1 MAYPNNYREA
11 DLVDL
16 MTRLLI
22 KRRCVWMV
30 GVGSV
35 GKTHLIEHVS
45 DYQNRNRPVQTHLLE
60 KVRQAAPDLNV
71 TDPSDLVFVRID
83 PNAMLDP
90 DVSAEMTRKLP
101 RSWYGIELIFRKLVE
116 ICDILEVPGEEVQ
129 ANMPPDQRRELLL
142 YEQIRRNYA
151 LILDQSMLGPVRA
164 FALLEDAINIVFTHY
179 IEGRLA
185 NNRRRR
191 TGRLIIVFDEFE
203 RLVKMMPNEFFLNLR
218 ALRDRFRYK
227 LLFVVVARKEAIDV
241 IPSDRR
247 RHMESFTELFQ
258 APLYIAGG
266 RTKDDQDIMF
276 TQLTDKQNWTEQA
289 KSDALRITG
298 AHGGLLRSVV
308 LQRDLF
314 QRRMNETEL
323 VDNLLGRNEV
333 VEECHIMLESISTRE
348 RQVMDAVLTGQTI
361 DLKDKHIKRV
371 FDSLIGK
378 HILILQANTIYWVI
392 PLFWRF
398 YHGYR
403 NKEYPNDP
411 YPPDTLPM

>member
-1 MAYPNNYREA
+1 MPYPNNYREA

-60 KVRQAAPDLNV
+60 KVRQTAPDLNV

-378 HILILQANTIYWVI
+378 HILMLQANTIYWVI